1 LGRVDAAK
9 YTPGGGVLMATR
21 SKSFVAVGSLAVVAA
36 VSSPAWAQRL
46 TEPSYFASATGS
58 GARALGMG
66 GAFIAIAD
74 DATASSWNPAGLCVL
89 ERAEASL
96 VFQPLAKSTTKYPDA
111 TFAIDQRF
119 GTTTAPARSVELEQ
133 DDAYN
138 LPRDS
143 RSFDFASITVP
154 LRLGS
159 VKLVPQISYQ
169 RAVDMGLDYDYRSPY
184 ADTIARETRNAA
196 GALTNTTTETGGGT
210 YRGDGK
216 IGGGL
221 DVIGISTGIG
231 FSSKLYLGLALNIW
245 GNGSNAQTN
254 YHFERTAT
262 NQSVSGTTSTPGSS
276 LQTSD
281 QARTITEDFSGTN
294 FQVGLLAK
302 PKSWLSVG
310 ATYKSGFEMDYEY
323 RFDSSIRDVF
333 RSVSGTGA
341 TQSTLETT
349 TNQQSLTTRSGIV
362 RWPASFGGG
371 IAVMPKDT
379 LTFSA
384 DATVIQWS
392 KGRIVATSTFQSN
405 GTRNQVRTV
414 GSTAQPNQALPF
426 TPQNSTTTL
435 DFPWPVYD
443 SLRQPTQPDVLQ
455 VRLGAEYVL
464 RSPGF
469 LKVQVLPLRIG
480 IVRDRQLQRS
490 YQDDTDVYYTGLT
503 TGVGLTWSRA
513 SLDFAYLFTRGS
525 RNEDY
530 VINPT
535 DLVTQALD
543 MSENTQYRAHRF
555 VVSTTVRF

>member
-1 LGRVDAAK
+1 
-9 YTPGGGVLMATR
+9 
-21 SKSFVAVGSLAVVAA
+21 
-36 VSSPAWAQRL
+36 
-46 TEPSYFASATGS
+46 
-58 GARALGMG
+58 MG

-96 VFQPLAKSTTKYPDA
+96 VFQPFAKSTTKYPAA
-111 TFAIDQRF
+111 TFALDQRSS
-119 GTTTAPARSVELEQ
+119 GTGFTSRTIEIEE
-133 DDAYN
+133 DDPYS

-143 RSFDFASITVP
+143 RSFDFASVTVP

-159 VKLVPQISYQ
+159 VKLVPQLSYQ

-184 ADTIARETRNAA
+184 ADTIARETRNTA
-196 GALTNTTTETGGGT
+196 GAITNTTAETGGGT
-210 YRGDGK
+210 YSGDGE

-231 FSSKLYLGLALNIW
+231 FSSKVYLGLAVNIW

-254 YHFERTAT
+254 YHFARTAT
-262 NQSVSGTTSTPGSS
+262 TQSVSGTTSTPGSS

-281 QARTITEDFSGTN
+281 QARTITEDFKGTN
-294 FQVGLLAK
+294 FQVGLLVK

-310 ATYKSGFEMDYEY
+310 ATYKSGFDMDYEY
-323 RFDSSIRDVF
+323 RFDGTVRDVF
-333 RSVSGTGA
+333 RSVSGTGS
-341 TQSTLETT
+341 TQSTTETT
-349 TNQQSLTTRSGIV
+349 TNQQTQTTRSGIV

-371 IAVMPKDT
+371 VAVMPKDT

-392 KGRIVATSTFQSN
+392 KGRIVATQSFQSN
-405 GTRNQVRTV
+405 GTRNQVRTI

-426 TPQNSTTTL
+426 TPQNSTTAL

-469 LKVQVLPLRIG
+469 LKVQVLPLRLG
-480 IVRDRQLQRS
+480 LFRDRQLQRS
-490 YQDDTDVYYTGLT
+490 YQDDTDIYFTGVT
-503 TGVGLTWSRA
+503 TGVGLTWSRV

-530 VINPT
+530 VITPT
-535 DLVTQALD
+535 DTVTQAFD
-543 MSENTQYRAHRF
+543 MSEETQYRASRF
-555 VVSTTVRF
+555 IVSTTVRF